1 MKNARLA
8 LLMTATVLLPGAG
21 FAQEVAREKKEV
33 TGKDV
38 GWRATVATLYTG
50 TTAAGVYFTA
60 EALVPGPADRKL
72 AEEIAESE
80 RAARIW
86 ERKAVQARAGRD
98 LLLRTRV
105 PGQGADQF
113 ASQLVSKDLEV
124 QDALSRRN
132 AILVFVKN
140 KQFTRAVLFPIGR
153 GALAVLPGLI
163 TAANAAGAVKAYQ
176 ELGSDIVQYRAQKS
190 QSLDTRV
197 APDASTD
204 PTSAQEGQ

>member
-86 ERKAVQARAGRD
+86 ERKSAQARAGRD
-98 LLLRTRV
+98 RVLRMWVRRPNRFGSELL
-105 PGQGADQF
+105 A
-113 ASQLVSKDLEV
+113 AKDSEI
-124 QDALSRRN
+124 QDALARRN
-132 AILVFVKN
+132 AILATAKN
-140 KQFTRAVLFPIGR
+140 KQFTRAVLLPIGR
-153 GALAVLPGLI
+153 GALAVLPGLV
-163 TAANAAGAVKAYQ
+163 TAANAAGAVKAYR
-176 ELGSDIVQYRAQKS
+176 ELGSDIVQYRAQK
-190 QSLDTRV
+190 QSPTSD
-197 APDASTD
+197 AEPDAVN
-204 PTSAQEGQ
+204 AQEGQ